1 MHLVPALTL
10 TFILCLGAVPGSTQ
24 VLVDG
29 EPWVGIVSASG
40 GVQVATKRLSQSFE
54 LTKNFEPAAITA
66 EQADASV
73 PFFDAGATFRITGNL
88 GAGVAVSFLANT
100 DDATVEASVAH
111 PFYFDRDRTISGTVG
126 VEHRETAVHTN
137 AAYLIGT
144 DRLALLLFGGA
155 SFFKLEQDLV
165 TDVLYDETYPYDTA
179 TFAEATVVR
188 VSESKVGYNV
198 GADVT
203 WRLSPR
209 WGVGGLLR
217 YSHASIPLEAAGLDF
232 ATVDVGGLMAGAG
245 IRIMF

>member
-1 MHLVPALTL
+1 MRLAPFLALI
-10 TFILCLGAVPGSTQ
+10 FIVWFGAVPASSQ
-24 VLVDG
+24 VTVDG
-29 EPWVGIVSASG
+29 DPWVGIVSASG
-40 GVQVATKRLSQSFE
+40 GVQVDTKRLSQSFE
-54 LTKNFEPAAITA
+54 LTKNFEPAPITA
-66 EQADASV
+66 ELSDSSV
-73 PFFDAGATFRITGNL
+73 PFFDAGATFRIAGDF
-88 GAGVAVSFLANT
+88 GAGVAVSFLSNT

-126 VEHRETAVHTN
+126 VVHRETAVHTN
-137 AAYLIGT
+137 AAYLLGT
-144 DRLALLLFGGA
+144 DRLTLLLFGGA

-165 TDVLYDETYPYDTA
+165 TDVEYDETYPYDTA
-179 TFAEATVVR
+179 TFAEATLVS

-209 WGVGGLLR
+209 WGIGGLLR

-232 ATVDVGGLMAGAG
+232 GSVDVGGLMAGGG